1 MSVYIPQSRLIK
13 STEQQF
19 LFSARLDANLKAFAG
34 HFPNCPVF
42 PGVAQIAMVK
52 AIVEEHFA
60 NFQDLEK
67 IEQLR
72 FQGFIFPEQ
81 DIFIQIEPQDHS
93 IQFKVSNAM
102 QEPLASGRMMF
113 KTQLA
118 AQSTMATQHTSS
130 QELMH

>member
-13 STEQQF
+13 STAQQF

-52 AIVEEHFA
+52 AIVDEHFA
-60 NFQDLEK
+60 NFKDLDR

-81 DIFIQIEPQDHS
+81 DIFIQIEPQDHI

-118 AQSTMATQHTSS
+118 TQQHIQSTLETSH
-130 QELMH
+130 ELMH

>member
-1 MSVYIPQSRLIK
+1 MSTYIPHSNLIK
-13 STEQQF
+13 SNDQQF
-19 LFSARLDANLKAFAG
+19 LFSARLDAGLQTFAG

-118 AQSTMATQHTSS
+118 AQSTMSTQHASS

>member
-13 STEQQF
+13 STAQQF

-34 HFPNCPVF
+34 HFPDCPVF

-52 AIVEEHFA
+52 AIVDEHFA
-60 NFQDLEK
+60 NFKDLDR

-93 IQFKVSNAM
+93 IQFKVTNAM
-102 QEPLASGRMMF
+102 QEPLASGRMVF
-113 KTQLA
+113 KTLL
-118 AQSTMATQHTSS
+118 TTQQRIQNTVETSH
-130 QELMH
+130 ELMH

>member
-1 MSVYIPQSRLIK
+1 MSAYIPHSNLIK
-13 STEQQF
+13 SNDQQF
-19 LFSARLDANLKAFAG
+19 LFSARLDAGLQAFAG

-118 AQSTMATQHTSS
+118 AQSTMSTQHASS